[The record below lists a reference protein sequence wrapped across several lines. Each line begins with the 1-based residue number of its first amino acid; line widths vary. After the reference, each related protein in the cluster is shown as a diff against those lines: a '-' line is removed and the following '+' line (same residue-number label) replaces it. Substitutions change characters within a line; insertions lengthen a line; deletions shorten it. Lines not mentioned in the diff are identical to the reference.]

1 MINEDMQK
9 TMQFILEQQAQLAAS
24 MQKFDER
31 QVNAEER
38 TTVIEDVMVRLANIQ
53 VDQHRR
59 MDEHHNRMDEFE
71 ETMQKIAAIQ
81 KETTERLNILVNTVE
96 RYISERR
103 NGGSNP

>member
-31 QVNAEER
+31 QGKAEER
-38 TTVIEDVMVRLANIQ
+38 VTVIEDVVVRLTNIQ

-71 ETMQKIAAIQ
+71 ETMQKIAAVQ

-103 NGGSNP
+103 NGGSKA